1 MSEQQLVKN
10 CLAEICRKNGF
21 TQPGQMSQREF
32 EHISQELET
41 KTGTLIST
49 STIRRLL
56 NGEFSR
62 IPQTATLN
70 AVSAYL
76 GFKNWQEYKLSVAGT
91 IDETVPV
98 NEKTSATPQRSL
110 IIPFKSIASAAASVS
125 LILFFSFIKSG
136 SFVNPHY
143 EKAKFSVAK
152 TTNNDLPNTVVFNYD
167 VTEVNADSFFIQQS
181 WDISR
186 RVKIDKSGHTLT
198 DIYYE
203 PGYHKAKLIANDSI
217 IKTFDVSI
225 PTDKWVYYVK
235 EKSFSA
241 KPQYVWPFVY
251 FKSSMLAMSEEEL
264 RRSKIDIGKDN
275 FYVMLNFPSQFMAS
289 TDNFIYTCRARVVNV
304 VNSACPFLMVEVFGQ
319 RNFNYFISKPKGCA
333 HEMMAQFGEKEL
345 NGKTTDLSP
354 LAMNV
359 NEWQDIEFS
368 VINKTAHIKINGAE
382 VYSVSYANSSGL
394 ITGFG
399 FISNGLAQV
408 DYAELK
414 TPEGKVLYKDD
425 FNK

>member
-10 CLAEICRKNGF
+10 CLAEICRRNGF
-21 TQPGQMSQREF
+21 AQPGQMSQRDF

-70 AVSAYL
+70 AISVYL
-76 GFKNWQEYKLSVAGT
+76 GFKNWPEYKLSVAGS
-91 IDETVPV
+91 IDEVPPIV
-98 NEKTSATPQRSL
+98 VPAKPQKGLVIS
-110 IIPFKSIASAAASVS
+110 FKSIASAAASVS
-125 LILFFSFIKSG
+125 LILFFSFIQSG
-136 SFVNPHY
+136 SLINPHY
-143 EKAKFSVAK
+143 EKAKFSASK
-152 TTNNDLPNTVVFNYD
+152 TTGNDLPNTVVFNYD

-181 WDISR
+181 WDINR
-186 RVKIDKSGHTLT
+186 RVKIDKNGHTLT

-235 EKSFSA
+235 EKSFSGR
-241 KPQYVWPFVY
+241 PQYVRSTG
-251 FKSSMLAMSEEEL
+251 FKNGMLTMSNEEL
-264 RRSKIDIGKDN
+264 QQSKVNTEKDN
-275 FYVMLNFPSQFMAS
+275 FYVILNFPSQFISS
-289 TDNFIYTCRARVVNV
+289 TDNFIYTCRARVVNTI
-304 VNSACPFLMVEVFGQ
+304 NTACPFLMVEVFGQ
-319 RNFNYFISKPKGCA
+319 RNFNYIISKPKGCA
-333 HEMMAQFGEKEL
+333 HEIFAQFGEKEL
-345 NGKTTDLSP
+345 DGKTTDLSP

-368 VINKTAHIKINGAE
+368 IINKTAHVKINGVE
-382 VYSVSYANSSGL
+382 VYSVTYTNSSGL
-394 ITGFG
+394 ITGIG
-399 FISNGLAQV
+399 FISNGLAEV
-408 DYAELK
+408 DFAELK
-414 TPEGKVLYKDD
+414 TPDGKVLYRDD
-425 FNK
+425 FEK

>member
-10 CLAEICRKNGF
+10 CLAEICRRNGF
-21 TQPGQMSQREF
+21 AQPGQMSQRDF

-70 AVSAYL
+70 AISVYL
-76 GFKNWQEYKLSVAGT
+76 GFKNWQEYKLSVAGSV
-91 IDETVPV
+91 DETIPV
-98 NEKTSATPQRSL
+98 NEKTSAAPQRSL
-110 IIPFKSIASAAASVS
+110 IIPFKSIAAAAASVC

-143 EKAKFSVAK
+143 EKAKFSVTK

-181 WDISR
+181 WDITR
-186 RVKIDKSGHTLT
+186 RVKIDKNGHTLT

-225 PTDKWVYYVK
+225 PTDKWIYYVK
-235 EKSFSA
+235 EKSFSG
-241 KPQYVWPFVY
+241 KPQYVQSTG
-251 FKSSMLAMSEEEL
+251 FKNGMLAMDKKEL
-264 RRSKIDIGKDN
+264 SQSKVDVTKEN
-275 FYVMLNFPSQFMAS
+275 FYVMLNFPSQFIPS
-289 TDNFIYTCRARVVNV
+289 TDNFIYSCRARVVNV
-304 VNSACPFLMVEVFGQ
+304 LNTACPFLMVEIFGQ

-333 HEMMAQFGEKEL
+333 YEMMAQFGEKEL
-345 NGKTTDLSP
+345 DGKTTDLSP

-368 VINKTAHIKINGAE
+368 VINKTAHIKINGVE
-382 VYSVSYANSSGL
+382 VYSVSYSNSSGL
-394 ITGFG
+394 ITGIG
-399 FISNGLAQV
+399 FISNGLAEV
-408 DYAELK
+408 EYAELK
-414 TPEGKVLYKDD
+414 TPDGKVLYSDD
-425 FNK
+425 FEK